1 MTTQQA
7 VQILKQHNKW
17 RRNNSRIPTAHTDPT
32 TLGIAID
39 TIVEYF
45 KRHNAKEPPPK
56 KGKIDVTNAVIA
68 DIQERKKD
76 GTEKYGTPLMTHNGR
91 KPLVDAYQEILDMAV
106 YIKQEL
112 LERSEQ

>member
-7 VQILKQHNKW
+7 VQILDQHNKW
-17 RRNNSRIPTAHTDPT
+17 RRGEEGISQADPAT
-32 TLGIAID
+32 IGVAID
-39 TIVEYF
+39 VVVNALRT
-45 KRHNAKEPPPK
+45 HNTKEPNPK
-56 KGKIDVTNAVIA
+56 KGKVNVTDAVIA
-68 DIQERKKD
+68 DIAERSKI